1 MSEIF
6 DWIDAIIEDQRA
18 IAVYI
23 MLLFLFP
30 MLSLFFNEPNKKK
43 RIKGGSMRYSAL
55 LELSKEMAG
64 SAEIQTIDKAK
75 GEEVEFHIEMIIYTH
90 PENILLLIN
99 KYFYNIN
106 NFYADK
112 IVVGEEGDQTAL
124 AIIFDCRVKYD
135 YK

>member
-1 MSEIF
+1 
-6 DWIDAIIEDQRA
+6 
-18 IAVYI
+18 
-23 MLLFLFP
+23 
-30 MLSLFFNEPNKKK
+30 
-43 RIKGGSMRYSAL
+43 MRYSAL
-55 LELSKEMAG
+55 LELSNKMGG
-64 SAEIQTIDKAK
+64 SAQIQTIDKAK
-75 GEEVEFHIEMIIYTH
+75 GEEVEFHIEMIIYYH